1 MSHFQLP
8 LDIESLEI
16 ISQNVDRKGNI
27 TFEVKS
33 KEKGT
38 HCHKCGKWTEK
49 VHGFREILTVQ
60 HISILDKPV
69 CLKTRVV
76 RHQCEA
82 CEDGPTTSE
91 RYRLDGTQ
99 IKDHKGFGRVY

>member
-8 LDIESLEI
+8 LDIKSLEI
-16 ISQNVDRKGNI
+16 ISQNVDSKGNI

-49 VHGFREILTVQ
+49 VHGFGETLTVC
-60 HISILDKPV
+60 HVSILDKPV
-69 CLKTRVV
+69 YLKIRVV
-76 RHQCEA
+76 RYQCEIIQRRQNA
-82 CEDGPTTSE
+82 TIGWNANQRPQ
-91 RYRLDGTQ
+91 RLWTRILIGN
-99 IKDHKGFGRVY
+99 